1 MLALV
6 ILNHVGLP
14 LAQGIVETWLTIR
27 LVYADLK
34 IRMSNLQEVE
44 AAKINKA
51 KLALAQVWLVRML
64 LCVCIGVYTCARA
77 CLLDRIT
84 TQCTH

>member
-34 IRMSNLQEVE
+34 IRMSNLKELE
-44 AAKINKA
+44 AANINKA
-51 KLALAQVWLVRML
+51 KLALAQV
-64 LCVCIGVYTCARA
+64 
-77 CLLDRIT
+77 
-84 TQCTH
+84 